1 MLDNTQANLYIY
13 LTEYFHTEECVS
25 QTVCILIAD
34 LIVAFTYIIK
44 IHHGW
49 STNISFFLQ

>member
-1 MLDNTQANLYIY
+1 MLENTQANLYIY
-13 LTEYFHTEECVS
+13 LTEYFHTEKCVP

-34 LIVAFTYIIK
+34 LIIAFTYIIK